1 MISSNAPQPQGLA
14 EISEKTATG
23 TVAAL
28 YADIRAVLGVDL
40 VNLIYRHLATIPGGL
55 EWAWANLA
63 PHFRSGEIDSQAALL
78 RESIKEHFPS
88 WPQQLVFSECDPDY
102 LIRAAQ
108 LTQVYNLNNSRNLL
122 AFRHLLDETIGMRVS
137 AEVAIP
143 SGTVAGK
150 QGGAALPAIPSWEEI
165 DALNR
170 ETVLRINRIGES
182 QEPSIIASLYRH
194 LVLWPS
200 LLNDVETALKQID
213 ASGDIRRALTFT
225 VDSSRAIA
233 QKHPLPMPVPAPDA
247 VDATVRARLRAF
259 IDVTIPKMVPVGLA
273 LESAIITRISSPQR
287 ETPCT

>member
-1 MISSNAPQPQGLA
+1 MFCQSEKEAGMSSSNAPQPQGLS

-23 TVAAL
+23 SVAAL

-63 PHFRSGEIDSQAALL
+63 PHFRSGAIDSQAEFL

-88 WPQQLVFSECDPDY
+88 WPQRFSFSDCHPSD
-102 LIRAAQ
+102 LISAAR

-122 AFRHLLDETIGMRVS
+122 AFRHLLDETPGLIVS
-137 AEVAIP
+137 AEITIP
-143 SGTVAGK
+143 SGRLAER
-150 QGGAALPAIPSWEEI
+150 QDAPALPAIPSWEEI
-165 DALNR
+165 SALDR

-182 QEPSIIASLYRH
+182 QEPPIVASLYRH

-200 LLNDVETALKQID
+200 LLKDVETALKQID
-213 ASGDIRRALTFT
+213 ASGEIRRALSFT
-225 VDSSRAIA
+225 VDSSQAIA

-247 VDATVRARLRAF
+247 VDSTVRARLRAF

-273 LESAIITRISSPQR
+273 LESALTKRN
-287 ETPCT
+287 